1 MQDYSVSGDFGQVKF
16 YNTSLPSG
24 RFKSTGKILCMGW
37 HCVNPLYSISRP
49 NGLDTNLLLLTRR
62 GKGDI
67 AISGKEFNALPG
79 TAIILPRST
88 PHSYRAAQGCE
99 WEFYWLHYN
108 GGHTQAYTED
118 ILTAAYSAN
127 IGVQA
132 MDAYIKAFEDRN
144 WQDNEKELM
153 ESQWLDGILFAILRT
168 ALNALPEHSENAVI
182 TEMISY
188 MENNLQSSFS
198 LSKLAKEYHYT
209 KEYLIKLF
217 KDSTGNTPYSY
228 WRRLRLK
235 QSCRDLLLKDKSIGQ
250 IACEYGYASISSYT
264 NQFKKLFGISPSEY
278 KSIYSGAI
286 QP

>member
-16 YNTSLPSG
+16 YNTSLSSG

-37 HCVNPLYSISRP
+37 HSVNHLYSITRP
-49 NGLDTNLLLLTRR
+49 NGLDTNLLILTRR
-62 GKGDI
+62 GKGI
-67 AISGKEFNALPG
+67 ITISDKEFNALPG
-79 TAIILPRST
+79 MAIILPRST
-88 PHSYRAAQGCE
+88 PHSYHAAQGCE

-118 ILTAAYSAN
+118 ILTAAYSTS

-132 MDAYIKAFEDRN
+132 MDAYIKAFEDKN
-144 WQDNEKELM
+144 WQDKEKELM
-153 ESQWLDGILFAILRT
+153 ESQWLNSILFTILRA

-182 TEMISY
+182 SEMINY
-188 MENNLQSSFS
+188 MEKNLQSNFS

-235 QSCRDLLLKDKSIGQ
+235 QSCRDLLLQDKSIGQ
-250 IACEYGYASISSYT
+250 IAYEYGYASISSYT

-278 KSIYSGAI
+278 KSIYNGAI